1 MPADAPPSFETLTLH
16 TDGATARLALNRP
29 QRLNALSPLSMHE
42 LIAAAQWLAAQADLR
57 VVLLSGQGRAFC
69 AGVDLQGMGGS
80 HGKLEPADAD
90 LGRHMIDAWLAVPAI
105 TLAAVHSHCV
115 GGGLLL
121 AAACDLRMAA
131 DDVRFALP
139 EMALGLPLTWGGV
152 PLLVR
157 LLGLAV
163 AMELVLDAEPFD
175 AATALQWRFVNRCVP
190 PPQLDQASR
199 EWAARLA
206 QRPLQALRATKRRF
220 QAVADALCSS
230 RGSQADADDLLAAY
244 RDPETQALRSRYL
257 AARRR

>member
-1 MPADAPPSFETLTLH
+1 MPADSPPTFETLTLH
-16 TDGATARLALNRP
+16 TDGATAWLALNRP
-29 QRLNALSPLSMHE
+29 QRLNALSPESMLD
-42 LIAAAQWLAAQADLR
+42 LIAAASWLAAQPGMR

-69 AGVDLQGMGGS
+69 AGVDLQTIGS
-80 HGKLEPADAD
+80 SIGTLDRADTD
-90 LGRHMIDAWLAVPAI
+90 LGRQMIDAWLAIPAI

-131 DDVRFALP
+131 DDARFSLP
-139 EMALGLPLTWGGV
+139 EMALGIPLTWGGV

-157 LLGLAV
+157 LLGPAV
-163 AMELVLDAEPFD
+163 AMELVLDAEVFD

-199 EWAARLA
+199 DWAARLA

-220 QAVADALCSS
+220 QAVADALCTS

-244 RDPETQALRSRYL
+244 RDPETQAVRLRYL
-257 AARRR
+257 AARQR

>member
-1 MPADAPPSFETLTLH
+1 MPADPPPTFETLTLQ

-42 LIAAAQWLAAQADLR
+42 LIAAAQWLAAQPELR

-69 AGVDLQGMGGS
+69 AGVDLQAMSSSPGT
-80 HGKLEPADAD
+80 LERADTD
-90 LGRHMIDAWLAVPAI
+90 LGRQTIDAWLAIPAI

-131 DDVRFALP
+131 DDARFSLP
-139 EMALGLPLTWGGV
+139 EMALGIPLTWGGV

-157 LLGLAV
+157 LLGPAV
-163 AMELVLDAEPFD
+163 AMELVLDAEVFD
-175 AATALQWRFVNRCVP
+175 AATALRWRFVNRCVP
-190 PPQLDQASR
+190 PQQLDQASR

-206 QRPLQALRATKRRF
+206 QRPLQALRTTKRRF
-220 QAVADALCSS
+220 QAAADALCTS

-244 RDPETQALRSRYL
+244 RDPETQAARLRYL
-257 AARRR
+257 AARQR